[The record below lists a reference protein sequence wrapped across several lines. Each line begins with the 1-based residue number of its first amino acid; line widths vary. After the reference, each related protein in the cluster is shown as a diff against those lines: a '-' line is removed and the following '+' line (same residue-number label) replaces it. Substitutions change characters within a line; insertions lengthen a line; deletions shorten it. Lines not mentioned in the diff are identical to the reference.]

1 MHRSPST
8 LLLSVVLLTGGAQA
22 EDVIPPPPP
31 AAPALLPAPDAARLA
46 DLERRLAESERL
58 RSELSSQLE
67 GSLEERENAQLAY
80 QRQENQRLKL
90 RLKEAQAR
98 PAPGLFTEQQLW
110 FLIGGGVALLGTLF
124 GALLRGKSRRRGE
137 WLN

>member
-46 DLERRLAESERL
+46 DLERRLADSERL
-58 RSELSSQLE
+58 RNELSSQLE

-90 RLKEAQAR
+90 RLKEVQAQ